1 MGWHY
6 EHSERADMIRELTEE
21 HNGARCLAHTAV
33 GNVLWTVW
41 EHAAVGRWIGCDLME
56 RAGGRWG
63 HKPMD
68 EAMGPCYYTCPLR
81 YLEMVPDVACPEWR
95 DQVRAYHA
103 ERTARREIA
112 QNAQPGQVIYLKG
125 TSIPFVTVTGT
136 EPLRGTYAG
145 DRYQVAERH
154 IHPDQTSRQDM
165 AALARPVASGPQVE
179 R

>member
-1 MGWHY
+1 MGWNY
-6 EHSERADMIRELTEE
+6 EHTERAELIRELTKER
-21 HNGARCLAHTAV
+21 NGARCLAHTAV
-33 GNVLWTVW
+33 GSVLWTVW
-41 EHAAVGRWIGCDLME
+41 EHRAAGRWIGCDLME
-56 RAGGRWG
+56 RVGCMWG

-81 YLEMVPDVACPEWR
+81 YLEMVPEVADPGWR
-95 DQVRAYHA
+95 EQVRAYHA
-103 ERTARREIA
+103 ERAARHEIA
-112 QNAQPGQVIYLKG
+112 QNAQPGQVLYLKG

-154 IHPDQTSRQDM
+154 IHPDQTPRLGM
-165 AALARPVASGPQVE
+165 AGLARPVTTGPQVA